1 MLAGKCLVYIK
12 HVWNEPQVEKCF
24 NPLKPDVHYLVMNC
38 YEQIGYCMQEW
49 NSLQKNWTDLACPRP
64 SPRKK
69 QMPAGHF
76 PKHSTAAW
84 ITPKPKPHPPHWNPG
99 QRNHQPSIAHSAH
112 TENSMKG
119 DHSPAP
125 DMHAPKTVFSKYI
138 TYSEKLLF
146 PTSRYT
152 HPHPR
157 INHAHACVSGSE
169 KY

>member
-38 YEQIGYCMQEW
+38 YEQIRYCMQEW
-49 NSLQKNWTDLACPRP
+49 NSLQKNWTDLAYPRP

-84 ITPKPKPHPPHWNPG
+84 ITPKPKPPPALEPGAKKSPIKYHPFGAHG
-99 QRNHQPSIAHSAH
+99 KLHERGSFPS
-112 TENSMKG
+112 
-119 DHSPAP
+119 P
-125 DMHAPKTVFSKYI
+125 
-138 TYSEKLLF
+138 
-146 PTSRYT
+146 RYA
-152 HPHPR
+152 R
-157 INHAHACVSGSE
+157 AKDSIQ
-169 KY
+169 

>member
-84 ITPKPKPHPPHWNPG
+84 ITPKPKPP
-99 QRNHQPSIAHSAH
+99 
-112 TENSMKG
+112 
-119 DHSPAP
+119 
-125 DMHAPKTVFSKYI
+125 
-138 TYSEKLLF
+138 
-146 PTSRYT
+146 
-152 HPHPR
+152 PR
-157 INHAHACVSGSE
+157 IGTRGKEITNQVSPIRRTRKTPWKGIIPQPPICTRQRQYSVST
-169 KY
+169 

>member
-1 MLAGKCLVYIK
+1 
-12 HVWNEPQVEKCF
+12 
-24 NPLKPDVHYLVMNC
+24 MNSHG
-38 YEQIGYCMQEW
+38 QKGHFMQEW
-49 NSLQKNWTDLACPRP
+49 YSLQINWTDLACPRP

-69 QMPAGHF
+69 QIPAGHS

-84 ITPKPKPHPPHWNPG
+84 ITPKPKNPPHWSLG
-99 QRNHQPSIAHSAH
+99 QRSHQPSITHPAH
-112 TENSMKG
+112 TQNPMKG